1 MLGNL
6 LDELVKF
13 LPVNSQ
19 QHPTRIRSVTVQ
31 RAFSSIAEVL
41 VVTAPGVVGIDVL
54 IDVNDAYRFRGV
66 S

>member
-19 QHPTRIRSVTVQ
+19 QHPTRIRRVTVQ
-31 RAFSSIAEVL
+31 RALGTIAEVL
-41 VVTAPGVVGIDVL
+41 VVTASGVVGIDVL
-54 IDVNDAYRFRGV
+54 IDVNDAHQFRGV